1 MQLSPDQLI
10 LLAGVGTVAVWLLT
24 VLFTV
29 IFKAAKPNETVLKG
43 VVFVGS
49 TAIAYFWTPITLPP
63 IDAGIF
69 PFVTA
74 LLVAATAV
82 FKLSQLIYDVIWKP
96 IVGWLANRVTALT
109 FLMPKR

>member
-1 MQLSPDQLI
+1 MTLQPEQLV
-10 LLAGVGTVAVWLLT
+10 LLAGIGTVAVWVLT
-24 VLFTV
+24 ILYTALFKT
-29 IFKAAKPNETVLKG
+29 AKPNKTVLKV

-96 IVGWLANRVTALT
+96 IVGWLANRVTVLS
-109 FLMPKR
+109 FLLPK

>member
-10 LLAGVGTVAVWLLT
+10 LLAGAGTVGVWLLT
-24 VLFTV
+24 VLYTKL
-29 IFKAAKPNETVLKG
+29 FKTAKPNKTVLKV

-96 IVGWLANRVTALT
+96 IVGWLANRGLT

>member
-1 MQLSPDQLI
+1 MILQPDQLI
-10 LLAGVGTVAVWLLT
+10 LLAGVGTVVVWVLT
-24 VLFTV
+24 VLYTMF
-29 IFKAAKPNETVLKG
+29 FKTAKPNETVLKV

-63 IDAGIF
+63 IDVGIF

-96 IVGWLANRVTALT
+96 VVGWLAKRGTALA